1 MKLAHDIAE
10 LRQMLPLAQ
19 AEAKAAFGDD
29 SVYLERFLDRP
40 RHIEVQLL
48 GDGRGNVIHLGE
60 RDCSLQRSHQ
70 KLLEESPSPA
80 LDRAARDRLTALA
93 AGALQELGY
102 KSAGTMEFLYQDG
115 TFYFIEMNTRLQV
128 EHPVSEMLSG
138 IDMVTEQLRIA
149 AGAPLSW
156 RQGDVR
162 LYGHAIECRINAES
176 PTDFRPSPGRISEYH
191 APGGLGVRIDS
202 ALYQG
207 YEVPPFYD
215 SLVAKL
221 IVHGATRE
229 ECLMRLRR
237 CLEEYV
243 IGGIETT
250 IPLHQRLVENPDF
263 RRGAYDIHWL
273 ERFLGSHA

>member
-1 MKLAHDIAE
+1 
-10 LRQMLPLAQ
+10 
-19 AEAKAAFGDD
+19 
-29 SVYLERFLDRP
+29 
-40 RHIEVQLL
+40 
-48 GDGRGNVIHLGE
+48 
-60 RDCSLQRSHQ
+60 
-70 KLLEESPSPA
+70 
-80 LDRAARDRLTALA
+80 
-93 AGALQELGY
+93 
-102 KSAGTMEFLYQDG
+102 MEFLYEDG

-138 IDMVTEQLRIA
+138 IDMVGEQLRIA
-149 AGAPLSW
+149 AGAPLAF
-156 RQGDVR
+156 RQSDVR
-162 LYGHAIECRINAES
+162 LCGHAIECRINAES

-221 IVHGATRE
+221 IVHGASRE

-237 CLEEYV
+237 TLEEYV

-250 IPLHQRLVENPDF
+250 IPLHQRLVEEPDF
-263 RRGAYDIHWL
+263 RRGDYDIHWL
-273 ERFLGSHA
+273 ERVLAPRA